1 MARRLVWL
9 IPFIIVLATC
19 ALNHEGSGN
28 VIPPSD
34 AGNDAHSTGGS
45 SGLSEGGLALPDVAP
60 SDAVVGH

>member
-9 IPFIIVLATC
+9 IPFILVLATC

-45 SGLSEGGLALPDVAP
+45 SSGLSDGGLVLPDVGP
-60 SDAVVGH
+60 SDAVGH